1 MSMSLHPTD
10 ATGSARLPAS
20 TLMYREAA
28 EAPAV
33 VDRQLTENDAAMAS
47 LAARLR
53 AQPPRFVVTCAR
65 GSSDHAAT
73 FAKYLIETQ
82 LGLVTAS
89 ASPSVSSLYRA
100 PQDLAGVLYIV
111 ISQSGRSSDLLHCAE
126 AARFAGAQVLALVNR
141 EDSPLAAIADTVIPL
156 MAGAEHSV
164 PATKSFLATLASLLQ
179 LVSHWNPD
187 PLLRAALPA
196 LPEAMQEA
204 FTQDWTPLVQGL
216 THVQDLFVLGRGLGL
231 GVAQE
236 AALKLKETCGLH
248 AEALSSAEVKHGPMA
263 LVKEGFP
270 LLLFAQDDATL
281 RGSLAAAREFRGR
294 GARVWSAAPQDAH
307 ADALPLTSTPH
318 FLCEPLLA
326 AQSFY
331 RAANALSLA
340 RGHDPDSPPHLR
352 KVTETL

>member
-1 MSMSLHPTD
+1 
-10 ATGSARLPAS
+10 
-20 TLMYREAA
+20 MYKEAA
-28 EAPAV
+28 EAAAV
-33 VDRQLTENDAAMAS
+33 VDRQLTENDVAMAA

-82 LGLVTAS
+82 MGLVTAS
-89 ASPSVSSLYRA
+89 ASPSVSSLYRT
-100 PQDLAGVLYIV
+100 PQDLAGVLYLV

-126 AARFAGAQVLALVNR
+126 AARFAGAQVVALVNR

-164 PATKSFLATLASLLQ
+164 PATKSFLATMSSLLH
-179 LVSHWNPD
+179 LVSHWNAD
-187 PLLRAALPA
+187 PSLHDALPA
-196 LPEAMQEA
+196 LPEAMQRA
-204 FTQDWTPLVQGL
+204 FAQDWSPLVGGL
-216 THVQDLFVLGRGLGL
+216 TSATDLFVLGRGLGL

-236 AALKLKETCGLH
+236 AALKFKETCCLH

-263 LVKEGFP
+263 LVRQDFP
-270 LLLFAQDDATL
+270 VLLLAQNDVTL
-281 RGSLAAAREFRGR
+281 KGSLAAAREFRNR
-294 GARVWSAAPQDAH
+294 GAHVWSAAPGDAH
-307 ADALPLTSTPH
+307 ADALPLVTPPH
-318 FLCEPLLA
+318 HLCEPLLM

-331 RAANALSLA
+331 RAANALALA

>member
-1 MSMSLHPTD
+1 
-10 ATGSARLPAS
+10 
-20 TLMYREAA
+20 MYKEAA
-28 EAPAV
+28 EAASV
-33 VDRQLTENDAAMAS
+33 VDRQLTENEAAVAA

-53 AQPPRFVVTCAR
+53 AEPPRFVVTCAR
-65 GSSDHAAT
+65 GSSDHAST

-100 PQDLAGVLYIV
+100 PQDLTGALYIV
-111 ISQSGRSSDLLHCAE
+111 MSQSGRSSDLLHCAE
-126 AARFAGAQVLALVNR
+126 AAHSAGALVVAMVNR

-156 MAGAEHSV
+156 MAGAENSV
-164 PATKSFLATLASLLQ
+164 PATKSFLASLASLLH
-179 LVSHWNPD
+179 LVAHWNAD
-187 PLLRAALPA
+187 PLLSAALPA
-196 LPEAMQEA
+196 LPEAMQDA
-204 FTQDWTPLVQGL
+204 FAQDWSPLVEGL
-216 THVQDLFVLGRGLGL
+216 TGAQDLFVLGRGLGL

-270 LLLFAQDDATL
+270 VLLFGQNDVTL
-281 RGSLAAAREFRGR
+281 RGSLAAAREFRNR
-294 GARVWSAAPQDAH
+294 GARVWSAAPEDAH
-307 ADALPLTSTPH
+307 ADALPLVAAPH

-331 RAANALSLA
+331 RAVNALALA
-340 RGHDPDSPPHLR
+340 RGYDPDSPPHLR